1 MFYIKGSI
9 TTYNYLFASYLCEF
23 AYIRHK
29 KWGKLNTFILL
40 FSIMRMHE
48 YKGISLFADTHYIC
62 IFAYMYLTNFPLKI
76 NRFNLISII

>member
-1 MFYIKGSI
+1 MFYINGSI
-9 TTYNYLFASYLCEF
+9 TIYNYLFASYLCEF

-62 IFAYMYLTNFPLKI
+62 IFVYLYLTNFPEEK
-76 NRFNLISII
+76 